1 MRSLDSMTISPGQG
15 KRPLLS
21 SKVLIFTFWKFA
33 YATIPILIGTDETC
47 QRVLYCASICTA
59 LTFGTAASVDAS
71 EESTACT
78 LNARSGDEDLFW
90 LNARAPFKALL
101 ATLIAVRPSTPI
113 AIPSTT
119 SSVRKRRRVTSAID
133 LRVSAPPGNG
143 NLITAPPLI
152 PGA

>member
-1 MRSLDSMTISPGQG
+1 MTISPGPG

-47 QRVLYCASICTA
+47 QRVLYCVSICTA
-59 LTFGTAASVDAS
+59 LTFGTAASVGAR

-78 LNARSGDEDLFW
+78 LKERSGDEDLFS
-90 LNARAPFKALL
+90 LNARAPFKASL
-101 ATLIAVRPSTPI
+101 AILMAVSPSTPT

-119 SSVRKRRRVTSAID
+119 KIVRKRRRVTSAID
-133 LRVSAPPGNG
+133 LRVKAPPGNG
-143 NLITAPPLI
+143 NLIAAPPLI
-152 PGA
+152 LGAG